1 MGFVEKLILK
11 ACICI
16 SNRKYKKALSL
27 LKKAEKI
34 DKNNPEIYTRY
45 SVIYELTRNEE
56 KAREML
62 KKALEVDPN
71 YARAHYTLGIDY
83 QNQGE
88 LIKAGKEFKTAIEN
102 YPKYKD
108 PFRNEHLSEAHNNLG
123 TVYYHLGKN
132 EDAIREWRLAI
143 NYDRNNE
150 EAGKNLT
157 EFGNIKNKKQNKES
171 KFDYL
176 IGRFESLFKAKR
188 YVEAVNVLEQAY
200 LINPNDSNLNYNL
213 GLTYGYINEFNKSK
227 KHLEIFLKLAPKN
240 KMAPKIKM
248 LIEDIKS
255 GRFK

>member
-1 MGFVEKLILK
+1 MEFAEKLILE
-11 ACICI
+11 ACVCI
-16 SNRKYKKALSL
+16 SNREYKKALSL
-27 LKKAEKI
+27 LKKVEKI

-45 SVIYELTRNEE
+45 SVIYELTRNEK
-56 KAREML
+56 KAKEML
-62 KKALEVDPN
+62 KKALEIDPS

-88 LIKAGKEFKTAIEN
+88 LIKAEKEFKTAIEN

-123 TVYYHLGKN
+123 TIYYHLGKHK
-132 EDAIREWRLAI
+132 DAIREWRLAI

-157 EFGNIKNKKQNKES
+157 EFGNPSKKQNKES

-176 IGRFESLFKAKR
+176 IGRFGSLFKARR

-213 GLTYGYINEFNKSK
+213 GLAYGYINKFNKAK
-227 KHLEIFLKLAPKN
+227 KHLEIFLELAPKN
-240 KMAPKIKM
+240 KIVPKIKM
-248 LIEDIKS
+248 LVEDIKF